1 MFYLLQW
8 KPFKN
13 DEKCFLFHLKSCFS
27 SHIKKRPDIRLIS
40 KFMTSQPGSQ
50 SVAIQILLNIS
61 RNKSNQAMKFRQ
73 LIKYNNGN
81 TFLEK
86 SCRKLG
92 RKTSSRPAFVFL
104 KKLSMSQKQRVCS
117 LPSIYLD
124 SLQLGIQLKQTL
136 KNFKL
141 LIQRNAQFQF
151 LRRGVWG

>member
-1 MFYLLQW
+1 
-8 KPFKN
+8 
-13 DEKCFLFHLKSCFS
+13 
-27 SHIKKRPDIRLIS
+27 
-40 KFMTSQPGSQ
+40 MTSQPGSQ

-73 LIKYNNGN
+73 LIKYNKGN
-81 TFLEK
+81 TSLEK